1 MAYKITVMKS
11 SPTYLDDLKTIMEIL
26 SPERSKEICYTEN
39 PQEFKFLR
47 QGLNILVSGNSFR
60 YPGVPGLDLNSIVN
74 RVRQFDHSTVIIG
87 WSDTKDEDTIKKTDG
102 YFCVDPNLHKIIG
115 AENYFAIN
123 ALKLS
128 PFAFPLALFLTQCEF
143 TSRNETIE
151 FLKREINWNVEVQ
164 KLKNLCLKV

>member
-26 SPERSKEICYTEN
+26 SPKRSKEICYTTN
-39 PQEFKFLR
+39 PQQFELLR

-87 WSDTKDEDTIKKTDG
+87 WSDTKDEDTIKKPTDS
-102 YFCVDPNLHKIIG
+102 FM
-115 AENYFAIN
+115 
-123 ALKLS
+123 
-128 PFAFPLALFLTQCEF
+128 
-143 TSRNETIE
+143 
-151 FLKREINWNVEVQ
+151 
-164 KLKNLCLKV
+164 

>member
-26 SPERSKEICYTEN
+26 SPKRSKEICYTTN
-39 PQEFKFLR
+39 PQQFELLR

-102 YFCVDPNLHKIIG
+102 FFYVDPNLHKIIG
-115 AENYFAIN
+115 VENYFAIS

-143 TSRNETIE
+143 TSRKETIE
-151 FLKREINWNVEVQ
+151 FLKREINWNEEVQ
-164 KLKNLCLKV
+164 NLKNKCLKV